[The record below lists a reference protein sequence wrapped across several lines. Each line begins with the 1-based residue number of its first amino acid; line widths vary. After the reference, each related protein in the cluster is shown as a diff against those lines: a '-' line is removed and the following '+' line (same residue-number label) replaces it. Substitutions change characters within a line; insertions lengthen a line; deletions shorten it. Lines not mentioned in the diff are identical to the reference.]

1 MSDAQNTLERR
12 RRVHLSPRLCTVV
25 SYLTDL
31 SVELGGAVFKNPVM
45 PASGTYD
52 YFENNADC
60 FPVSELG
67 AVMIKSVHRLR
78 RPGNPGPRIAE
89 VCGGM
94 LNCVGIPSVGIEAFL
109 RDELPRYENIGTQVI
124 LSISGSEPVHY
135 AEIAELVGD
144 DPRIAALE
152 MNLSCP
158 NVGSG
163 LPFSSDPQLLYDT
176 VRQTRQRTT
185 LPLYAKLS
193 PNVTDIRVSCRAAED
208 AGADALTLSN
218 TFRAMTIDIQ
228 KRRPYLGNLSGGMS
242 GPAVKPMNMFLVWQ
256 AYETVHI
263 PIIACG
269 GIASWRDAVEYLMA
283 GASAVQVGSGLPFSS
298 DPQLLYDTVRQTRQ
312 RTTLPLYAKL
322 SPNVTDIRVS
332 CRAAEDAGADAL
344 TLSNTFRA
352 MTIDIQKR
360 RPYLGNLSGGMSG
373 PAVKPMNM
381 FLVWQAYETVH
392 IPIIAC
398 GGIASWRDAVEY
410 LMAGASAVQ
419 VGSCNFNDP
428 MTMHNIIHDLDSYLH
443 RNGIASV
450 RELCGAA
457 HKQ

>member
-1 MSDAQNTLERR
+1 M
-12 RRVHLSPRLCTVV
+12 

-176 VRQTRQRTT
+176 V
-185 LPLYAKLS
+185 
-193 PNVTDIRVSCRAAED
+193 C
-208 AGADALTLSN
+208 
-218 TFRAMTIDIQ
+218 
-228 KRRPYLGNLSGGMS
+228 
-242 GPAVKPMNMFLVWQ
+242 
-256 AYETVHI
+256 
-263 PIIACG
+263 
-269 GIASWRDAVEYLMA
+269 
-283 GASAVQVGSGLPFSS
+283 
-298 DPQLLYDTVRQTRQ
+298 QTRQ

>member
-12 RRVHLSPRLCTVV
+12 RRVYLSPRLCTVV

-135 AEIAELVGD
+135 AEIAELIGD

-158 NVGSG
+158 N
-163 LPFSSDPQLLYDT
+163 
-176 VRQTRQRTT
+176 
-185 LPLYAKLS
+185 
-193 PNVTDIRVSCRAAED
+193 
-208 AGADALTLSN
+208 
-218 TFRAMTIDIQ
+218 
-228 KRRPYLGNLSGGMS
+228 
-242 GPAVKPMNMFLVWQ
+242 
-256 AYETVHI
+256 
-263 PIIACG
+263 
-269 GIASWRDAVEYLMA
+269 
-283 GASAVQVGSGLPFSS
+283 VGSGLPFSS

>member
-25 SYLTDL
+25 NYLTDL

-124 LSISGSEPVHY
+124 LSISGSEQVHY

-269 GIASWRDAVEYLMA
+269 GIASWRD
-283 GASAVQVGSGLPFSS
+283 
-298 DPQLLYDTVRQTRQ
+298 T
-312 RTTLPLYAKL
+312 
-322 SPNVTDIRVS
+322 
-332 CRAAEDAGADAL
+332 
-344 TLSNTFRA
+344 
-352 MTIDIQKR
+352 
-360 RPYLGNLSGGMSG
+360 
-373 PAVKPMNM
+373 
-381 FLVWQAYETVH
+381 
-392 IPIIAC
+392 
-398 GGIASWRDAVEY
+398 VEY

>member
-1 MSDAQNTLERR
+1 M
-12 RRVHLSPRLCTVV
+12 

-283 GASAVQVGSGLPFSS
+283 GASAVQVGS
-298 DPQLLYDTVRQTRQ
+298 
-312 RTTLPLYAKL
+312 
-322 SPNVTDIRVS
+322 
-332 CRAAEDAGADAL
+332 
-344 TLSNTFRA
+344 
-352 MTIDIQKR
+352 
-360 RPYLGNLSGGMSG
+360 
-373 PAVKPMNM
+373 
-381 FLVWQAYETVH
+381 
-392 IPIIAC
+392 
-398 GGIASWRDAVEY
+398 
-410 LMAGASAVQ
+410 
-419 VGSCNFNDP
+419 CNFNDS

>member
-12 RRVHLSPRLCTVV
+12 RRVHFSPRLCTVV
-25 SYLTDL
+25 NYLTDL

-283 GASAVQVGSGLPFSS
+283 GASAVQVGS
-298 DPQLLYDTVRQTRQ
+298 
-312 RTTLPLYAKL
+312 
-322 SPNVTDIRVS
+322 
-332 CRAAEDAGADAL
+332 
-344 TLSNTFRA
+344 
-352 MTIDIQKR
+352 
-360 RPYLGNLSGGMSG
+360 
-373 PAVKPMNM
+373 
-381 FLVWQAYETVH
+381 
-392 IPIIAC
+392 
-398 GGIASWRDAVEY
+398 
-410 LMAGASAVQ
+410 
-419 VGSCNFNDP
+419 CNFNDP

>member
-25 SYLTDL
+25 NYLTDL

-218 TFRAMTIDIQ
+218 TFRAMT
-228 KRRPYLGNLSGGMS
+228 
-242 GPAVKPMNMFLVWQ
+242 V
-256 AYETVHI
+256 
-263 PIIACG
+263 
-269 GIASWRDAVEYLMA
+269 
-283 GASAVQVGSGLPFSS
+283 
-298 DPQLLYDTVRQTRQ
+298 
-312 RTTLPLYAKL
+312 
-322 SPNVTDIRVS
+322 
-332 CRAAEDAGADAL
+332 
-344 TLSNTFRA
+344 
-352 MTIDIQKR
+352 DIQKR

-419 VGSCNFNDP
+419 VGSCNFNNP

>member
-12 RRVHLSPRLCTVV
+12 RRIHFSPRLCTVV

-283 GASAVQVGSGLPFSS
+283 GASAVQVGS
-298 DPQLLYDTVRQTRQ
+298 
-312 RTTLPLYAKL
+312 
-322 SPNVTDIRVS
+322 
-332 CRAAEDAGADAL
+332 
-344 TLSNTFRA
+344 
-352 MTIDIQKR
+352 
-360 RPYLGNLSGGMSG
+360 
-373 PAVKPMNM
+373 
-381 FLVWQAYETVH
+381 
-392 IPIIAC
+392 
-398 GGIASWRDAVEY
+398 
-410 LMAGASAVQ
+410 
-419 VGSCNFNDP
+419 CNFNDP
-428 MTMHNIIHDLDSYLH
+428 MTMHNIIHDLDSYLR

>member
-25 SYLTDL
+25 NYLTDL

-242 GPAVKPMNMFLVWQ
+242 GPAVKPMNMFLVW
-256 AYETVHI
+256 
-263 PIIACG
+263 
-269 GIASWRDAVEYLMA
+269 
-283 GASAVQVGSGLPFSS
+283 
-298 DPQLLYDTVRQTRQ
+298 
-312 RTTLPLYAKL
+312 K
-322 SPNVTDIRVS
+322 
-332 CRAAEDAGADAL
+332 
-344 TLSNTFRA
+344 
-352 MTIDIQKR
+352 
-360 RPYLGNLSGGMSG
+360 
-373 PAVKPMNM
+373 
-381 FLVWQAYETVH
+381 AYETVH

>member
-12 RRVHLSPRLCTVV
+12 RRVHFSPRLCTVV
-25 SYLTDL
+25 NYLTDL

-283 GASAVQVGSGLPFSS
+283 GASAVQVGS
-298 DPQLLYDTVRQTRQ
+298 
-312 RTTLPLYAKL
+312 
-322 SPNVTDIRVS
+322 
-332 CRAAEDAGADAL
+332 
-344 TLSNTFRA
+344 
-352 MTIDIQKR
+352 
-360 RPYLGNLSGGMSG
+360 
-373 PAVKPMNM
+373 
-381 FLVWQAYETVH
+381 
-392 IPIIAC
+392 
-398 GGIASWRDAVEY
+398 
-410 LMAGASAVQ
+410 
-419 VGSCNFNDP
+419 CNFNDP
-428 MTMHNIIHDLDSYLH
+428 MAMHNIIHDLDSYLH

>member
-25 SYLTDL
+25 NYLTDL

-89 VCGGM
+89 VCGGT

-283 GASAVQVGSGLPFSS
+283 GASAVQVGS
-298 DPQLLYDTVRQTRQ
+298 
-312 RTTLPLYAKL
+312 
-322 SPNVTDIRVS
+322 
-332 CRAAEDAGADAL
+332 
-344 TLSNTFRA
+344 
-352 MTIDIQKR
+352 
-360 RPYLGNLSGGMSG
+360 
-373 PAVKPMNM
+373 
-381 FLVWQAYETVH
+381 
-392 IPIIAC
+392 
-398 GGIASWRDAVEY
+398 
-410 LMAGASAVQ
+410 
-419 VGSCNFNDP
+419 CNFNDP

>member
-25 SYLTDL
+25 NYLTDL

-124 LSISGSEPVHY
+124 LSISGSEQVHY

-283 GASAVQVGSGLPFSS
+283 GASAVQVGS
-298 DPQLLYDTVRQTRQ
+298 
-312 RTTLPLYAKL
+312 
-322 SPNVTDIRVS
+322 
-332 CRAAEDAGADAL
+332 
-344 TLSNTFRA
+344 
-352 MTIDIQKR
+352 
-360 RPYLGNLSGGMSG
+360 
-373 PAVKPMNM
+373 
-381 FLVWQAYETVH
+381 
-392 IPIIAC
+392 
-398 GGIASWRDAVEY
+398 
-410 LMAGASAVQ
+410 
-419 VGSCNFNDP
+419 CNFNNP

>member
-25 SYLTDL
+25 NYLTDL

-45 PASGTYD
+45 PGSGTYD

-283 GASAVQVGSGLPFSS
+283 GASAVQVGS
-298 DPQLLYDTVRQTRQ
+298 
-312 RTTLPLYAKL
+312 
-322 SPNVTDIRVS
+322 
-332 CRAAEDAGADAL
+332 
-344 TLSNTFRA
+344 
-352 MTIDIQKR
+352 
-360 RPYLGNLSGGMSG
+360 
-373 PAVKPMNM
+373 
-381 FLVWQAYETVH
+381 
-392 IPIIAC
+392 
-398 GGIASWRDAVEY
+398 
-410 LMAGASAVQ
+410 
-419 VGSCNFNDP
+419 CNFNDP

>member
-67 AVMIKSVHRLR
+67 AVMIKSGHRLR

-283 GASAVQVGSGLPFSS
+283 GASAVQVGS
-298 DPQLLYDTVRQTRQ
+298 
-312 RTTLPLYAKL
+312 
-322 SPNVTDIRVS
+322 
-332 CRAAEDAGADAL
+332 
-344 TLSNTFRA
+344 
-352 MTIDIQKR
+352 
-360 RPYLGNLSGGMSG
+360 
-373 PAVKPMNM
+373 
-381 FLVWQAYETVH
+381 
-392 IPIIAC
+392 
-398 GGIASWRDAVEY
+398 
-410 LMAGASAVQ
+410 
-419 VGSCNFNDP
+419 CNFNDP

>member
-12 RRVHLSPRLCTVV
+12 RRVHFSPRLCTVV

-67 AVMIKSVHRLR
+67 AVMIKSVHRLQ

-283 GASAVQVGSGLPFSS
+283 GASAVQVGS
-298 DPQLLYDTVRQTRQ
+298 
-312 RTTLPLYAKL
+312 
-322 SPNVTDIRVS
+322 
-332 CRAAEDAGADAL
+332 
-344 TLSNTFRA
+344 
-352 MTIDIQKR
+352 
-360 RPYLGNLSGGMSG
+360 
-373 PAVKPMNM
+373 
-381 FLVWQAYETVH
+381 
-392 IPIIAC
+392 
-398 GGIASWRDAVEY
+398 
-410 LMAGASAVQ
+410 
-419 VGSCNFNDP
+419 CNFNDP

>member
-1 MSDAQNTLERR
+1 LSDAQNTLERR

-25 SYLTDL
+25 NYLTDL

-176 VRQTRQRTT
+176 V
-185 LPLYAKLS
+185 
-193 PNVTDIRVSCRAAED
+193 C
-208 AGADALTLSN
+208 
-218 TFRAMTIDIQ
+218 
-228 KRRPYLGNLSGGMS
+228 
-242 GPAVKPMNMFLVWQ
+242 
-256 AYETVHI
+256 
-263 PIIACG
+263 
-269 GIASWRDAVEYLMA
+269 
-283 GASAVQVGSGLPFSS
+283 
-298 DPQLLYDTVRQTRQ
+298 QTRQ

>member
-25 SYLTDL
+25 NYLTDL

-94 LNCVGIPSVGIEAFL
+94 LNCVGSPSVGIEAFL

-135 AEIAELVGD
+135 AAPADQVGAA
-144 DPRIAALE
+144 PRRAALD
-152 MNLSCP
+152 MSRSCP
-158 NVGSG
+158 N
-163 LPFSSDPQLLYDT
+163 
-176 VRQTRQRTT
+176 
-185 LPLYAKLS
+185 
-193 PNVTDIRVSCRAAED
+193 
-208 AGADALTLSN
+208 
-218 TFRAMTIDIQ
+218 
-228 KRRPYLGNLSGGMS
+228 
-242 GPAVKPMNMFLVWQ
+242 
-256 AYETVHI
+256 
-263 PIIACG
+263 
-269 GIASWRDAVEYLMA
+269 
-283 GASAVQVGSGLPFSS
+283 VGSGLPFSS

>member
-25 SYLTDL
+25 NYLTDL

-176 VRQTRQRTT
+176 VRQTRQRA
-185 LPLYAKLS
+185 P
-193 PNVTDIRVSCRAAED
+193 
-208 AGADALTLSN
+208 
-218 TFRAMTIDIQ
+218 
-228 KRRPYLGNLSGGMS
+228 
-242 GPAVKPMNMFLVWQ
+242 
-256 AYETVHI
+256 
-263 PIIACG
+263 
-269 GIASWRDAVEYLMA
+269 
-283 GASAVQVGSGLPFSS
+283 
-298 DPQLLYDTVRQTRQ
+298 
-312 RTTLPLYAKL
+312 LPLYAKL

>member
-1 MSDAQNTLERR
+1 MN
-12 RRVHLSPRLCTVV
+12 
-25 SYLTDL
+25 YLTDL

-144 DPRIAALE
+144 DPRISALE

-158 NVGSG
+158 N
-163 LPFSSDPQLLYDT
+163 
-176 VRQTRQRTT
+176 
-185 LPLYAKLS
+185 
-193 PNVTDIRVSCRAAED
+193 
-208 AGADALTLSN
+208 
-218 TFRAMTIDIQ
+218 
-228 KRRPYLGNLSGGMS
+228 
-242 GPAVKPMNMFLVWQ
+242 
-256 AYETVHI
+256 
-263 PIIACG
+263 
-269 GIASWRDAVEYLMA
+269 
-283 GASAVQVGSGLPFSS
+283 VGSGLPFSS

>member
-25 SYLTDL
+25 NYLTDL

-124 LSISGSEPVHY
+124 LSIAGSEPVHY

-158 NVGSG
+158 N
-163 LPFSSDPQLLYDT
+163 
-176 VRQTRQRTT
+176 
-185 LPLYAKLS
+185 
-193 PNVTDIRVSCRAAED
+193 
-208 AGADALTLSN
+208 
-218 TFRAMTIDIQ
+218 
-228 KRRPYLGNLSGGMS
+228 
-242 GPAVKPMNMFLVWQ
+242 
-256 AYETVHI
+256 
-263 PIIACG
+263 
-269 GIASWRDAVEYLMA
+269 
-283 GASAVQVGSGLPFSS
+283 VGSGLPFSS

>member
-1 MSDAQNTLERR
+1 M
-12 RRVHLSPRLCTVV
+12 

-124 LSISGSEPVHY
+124 LSISGSESVHY

-283 GASAVQVGSGLPFSS
+283 GASAVQVGS
-298 DPQLLYDTVRQTRQ
+298 
-312 RTTLPLYAKL
+312 
-322 SPNVTDIRVS
+322 
-332 CRAAEDAGADAL
+332 
-344 TLSNTFRA
+344 
-352 MTIDIQKR
+352 
-360 RPYLGNLSGGMSG
+360 
-373 PAVKPMNM
+373 
-381 FLVWQAYETVH
+381 
-392 IPIIAC
+392 
-398 GGIASWRDAVEY
+398 
-410 LMAGASAVQ
+410 
-419 VGSCNFNDP
+419 CNFNNP

>member
-25 SYLTDL
+25 NYLTDL

-176 VRQTRQRTT
+176 
-185 LPLYAKLS
+185 
-193 PNVTDIRVSCRAAED
+193 I
-208 AGADALTLSN
+208 
-218 TFRAMTIDIQ
+218 
-228 KRRPYLGNLSGGMS
+228 
-242 GPAVKPMNMFLVWQ
+242 
-256 AYETVHI
+256 
-263 PIIACG
+263 
-269 GIASWRDAVEYLMA
+269 
-283 GASAVQVGSGLPFSS
+283 
-298 DPQLLYDTVRQTRQ
+298 RQTRQ

>member
-1 MSDAQNTLERR
+1 M
-12 RRVHLSPRLCTVV
+12 
-25 SYLTDL
+25 
-31 SVELGGAVFKNPVM
+31 ELGGAVFKNPVM

-228 KRRPYLGNLSGGMS
+228 KRRPYLGNM
-242 GPAVKPMNMFLVWQ
+242 
-256 AYETVHI
+256 
-263 PIIACG
+263 
-269 GIASWRDAVEYLMA
+269 
-283 GASAVQVGSGLPFSS
+283 
-298 DPQLLYDTVRQTRQ
+298 
-312 RTTLPLYAKL
+312 
-322 SPNVTDIRVS
+322 
-332 CRAAEDAGADAL
+332 
-344 TLSNTFRA
+344 
-352 MTIDIQKR
+352 
-360 RPYLGNLSGGMSG
+360 SGGMSG

-419 VGSCNFNDP
+419 VGSCNFNNP

>member
-1 MSDAQNTLERR
+1 M
-12 RRVHLSPRLCTVV
+12 
-25 SYLTDL
+25 
-31 SVELGGAVFKNPVM
+31 FKNPVM

-269 GIASWRDAVEYLMA
+269 GIASW
-283 GASAVQVGSGLPFSS
+283 Q
-298 DPQLLYDTVRQTRQ
+298 
-312 RTTLPLYAKL
+312 
-322 SPNVTDIRVS
+322 
-332 CRAAEDAGADAL
+332 
-344 TLSNTFRA
+344 
-352 MTIDIQKR
+352 
-360 RPYLGNLSGGMSG
+360 
-373 PAVKPMNM
+373 
-381 FLVWQAYETVH
+381 
-392 IPIIAC
+392 
-398 GGIASWRDAVEY
+398 DAVEY

-419 VGSCNFNDP
+419 VGSCNFDNP

>member
-1 MSDAQNTLERR
+1 M
-12 RRVHLSPRLCTVV
+12 
-25 SYLTDL
+25 
-31 SVELGGAVFKNPVM
+31 FKNPVM

-269 GIASWRDAVEYLMA
+269 GIASW
-283 GASAVQVGSGLPFSS
+283 Q
-298 DPQLLYDTVRQTRQ
+298 
-312 RTTLPLYAKL
+312 
-322 SPNVTDIRVS
+322 
-332 CRAAEDAGADAL
+332 
-344 TLSNTFRA
+344 
-352 MTIDIQKR
+352 
-360 RPYLGNLSGGMSG
+360 
-373 PAVKPMNM
+373 
-381 FLVWQAYETVH
+381 
-392 IPIIAC
+392 
-398 GGIASWRDAVEY
+398 DAVEY

-419 VGSCNFNDP
+419 VGSCNFNNP